1 MDNLTSLS
9 PSKKNTNRGHGFL
22 SSLIPS
28 AYLYLMFPPP
38 LPSLH
43 LLQEEEP
50 GFQARDA
57 EHHPVKLQLIALRN
71 PEKKT
76 SQIRLLI
83 MKRISIPL
91 LPNNPTVA
99 FAMDLGVFQ
108 PSSCVSPS
116 ANLNKN
122 FTFGNSQ
129 PSIPL
134 KSSLNC

>member
-9 PSKKNTNRGHGFL
+9 PSKKNTNLGHGFL

-57 EHHPVKLQLIALRN
+57 EHHQMKLQLIALQN
-71 PEKKT
+71 LEKKT

-91 LPNNPTVA
+91 LPNIIQ
-99 FAMDLGVFQ
+99 LLLLLWILVFSNHL
-108 PSSCVSPS
+108 PVSAQVPIS
-116 ANLNKN
+116 
-122 FTFGNSQ
+122 TR
-129 PSIPL
+129 I
-134 KSSLNC
+134 SLLATASPASP